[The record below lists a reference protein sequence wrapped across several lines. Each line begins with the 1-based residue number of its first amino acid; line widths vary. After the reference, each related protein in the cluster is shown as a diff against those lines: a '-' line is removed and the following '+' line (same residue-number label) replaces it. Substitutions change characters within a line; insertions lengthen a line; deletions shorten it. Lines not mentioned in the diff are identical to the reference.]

1 MRFDHDHS
9 SAERIIP
16 LDLGV
21 RQDAAVPAPWLL
33 QTDRRCFLIFS
44 LAEPPGML
52 GIVEWLSCA
61 GAVLGG
67 LNDEAFAGHPLYRRG
82 LEDLPYGA
90 GEVVGSAWVREL
102 DAANAHG
109 YLGGRANPP
118 ADVVE
123 RVSPPSGLR
132 HFILEFHDSSFEC
145 VATEFVSYA
154 TGNS

>member
-1 MRFDHDHS
+1 L
-9 SAERIIP
+9 ALATE
-16 LDLGV
+16 
-21 RQDAAVPAPWLL
+21 
-33 QTDRRCFLIFS
+33 RRCFLIFS
-44 LAEPPGML
+44 LAKPTGML

-145 VATEFVSYA
+145 IATGFVSYA
-154 TGNS
+154 TDISWRTVGEELLDRLIDDVPRPLSFRRVAGG